1 MIIFKG
7 ENFQRAWV
15 PPDMDKNW
23 QWTSN
28 SKGWTCDIIALE
40 WITRVFDPE
49 TRAKANGKQRAL
61 VCNGHGSHVQPEVL
75 RFCIDNKISL
85 LLMAA
90 HSSHLC
96 QPLDVGIFS
105 PLKTYM
111 SAELDKIMR
120 YGISNIKKF
129 EWADAYRLARPKAM
143 KETNIKNAFRTAGL
157 VPLNGH
163 KVPTRMPE
171 FNGIDVDS
179 DKEIND
185 ASAPAEVHPFAEIP
199 STPSRINS
207 AVLYRANTVLIAN
220 IEGGIFDTPT
230 RKFIPKL
237 IAVAEYNSAQ
247 VVVSNH
253 QIEAKDRILTK
264 RREHATGIRR
274 VLKGK
279 HVASTEELYKD
290 VKACKMRRVPRR
302 LPLAVRVLKT
312 LQLSKRRSRRLLR
325 RLRSQENP

>member
-1 MIIFKG
+1 MIIFK
-7 ENFQRAWV
+7 EKPFNRAWV
-15 PPDMDKNW
+15 PRDMDKNW

-28 SKGWTCDIIALE
+28 SKGWTCDIITLE
-40 WITRVFDPE
+40 WITRVFDPK

-61 VCNGHGSHVQPEVL
+61 ICDGHGSHIQPEVL

-143 KETNIKNAFRTAGL
+143 TETNIKSAFRTAGL
-157 VPLNGH
+157 VPLNRR
-163 KVPTRMPE
+163 KVLNQMPE
-171 FNGIDVDS
+171 FNEADVDS

-185 ASAPAEVHPFAEIP
+185 APAPVKAHPFAEIP

-207 AVLYRANTVLIAN
+207 ALLHRANSVLIAN
-220 IEGGIFDTPT
+220 IEGGVFDTPT

-253 QIEAKDRILTK
+253 QIEAMDRILTK
-264 RREHATGIRR
+264 RREHATGIRC

-279 HVASTEELYKD
+279 HVVSTEELYKD
-290 VKACKMRRVPRR
+290 VKACKDAT
-302 LPLAVRVLKT
+302 LAKKASAGRKGAKNTSIEQMGITKVIEEA
-312 LQLSKRRSRRLLR
+312 RS
-325 RLRSQENP
+325 

>member
-7 ENFQRAWV
+7 ENFQKAWV
-15 PPDMDKNW
+15 PHDMDKNW

-28 SKGWTCDIIALE
+28 SKGWTCDIITLE
-40 WITRVFDPE
+40 WITCVFDPE
-49 TRAKANGKQRAL
+49 TCAKANGKQRAL
-61 VCNGHGSHVQPEVL
+61 VCDGHGSHVQPEVL

-96 QPLDVGIFS
+96 QPLNVGIFS

-111 SAELDKIMR
+111 TVELDKIMR

-129 EWADAYRLARPKAM
+129 EWADAYHLARPKAM
-143 KETNIKNAFRTAGL
+143 TEMNIKSAFRTAGL
-157 VPLNGH
+157 VPLNH
-163 KVPTRMPE
+163 RKVLVRMPE
-171 FNGIDVDS
+171 FNEADVDS

-185 ASAPAEVHPFAEIP
+185 APTPVEVHPFTEIP
-199 STPSRINS
+199 SMPSRINPT
-207 AVLYRANTVLIAN
+207 LLNRANAALTAN

-230 RKFIPKL
+230 CKFIPKL
-237 IAVAEYNSAQ
+237 ITVTEYNSAQ

-253 QIEAKDRILTK
+253 QIEAKDHILTK
-264 RREHATGIRR
+264 RREHATGIRS

-279 HVASTEELYKD
+279 HIVSTEELFKD
-290 VKACKMRRVPRR
+290 VKACKDVMR
-302 LPLAVRVLKT
+302 AKKASAGHKGAKNT
-312 LQLSKRRSRRLLR
+312 SA
-325 RLRSQENP
+325 E

>member
-7 ENFQRAWV
+7 ENFQKAWV
-15 PPDMDKNW
+15 PQDMDKNW
-23 QWTSN
+23 TWTSN
-28 SKGWTCDIIALE
+28 SKGWTCDIITLE
-40 WITRVFDPE
+40 WITHVFDPE
-49 TRAKANGKQRAL
+49 TRIKANGKQRAL
-61 VCNGHGSHVQPEVL
+61 VCDGHGSHVQPEVL
-75 RFCIDNKISL
+75 RFCIDNNISL
-85 LLMAA
+85 LLMAP

-111 SAELDKIMR
+111 NAELDKIMR

-143 KETNIKNAFRTAGL
+143 TEANIKSAFRTAGL
-157 VPLNGH
+157 IPLNRR
-163 KVPTRMPE
+163 KVLVRMPG
-171 FNGIDVDS
+171 FNEADDESDS
-179 DKEIND
+179 DEEIND
-185 ASAPAEVHPFAEIP
+185 APAPVEAHPFTQIP
-199 STPSRINS
+199 STPSRINP
-207 AVLYRANTVLIAN
+207 ALLNQANAALIAN

-237 IAVAEYNSAQ
+237 VAAAEYNSAQ

-264 RREHATGIRR
+264 RREHATGIRS

-279 HVASTEELYKD
+279 HVVSTEELYTE
-290 VKACKMRRVPRR
+290 VKACKDATRAKKASADRKGAKNTSVEAMEITEVIEE
-302 LPLAVRVLKT
+302 A
-312 LQLSKRRSRRLLR
+312 
-325 RLRSQENP
+325 

>member
-7 ENFQRAWV
+7 ENFQKAWV
-15 PPDMDKNW
+15 PSDMGKNW

-28 SKGWTCDIIALE
+28 SKGWTCDIITLE

-61 VCNGHGSHVQPEVL
+61 VCDGHGSHVQPEVL

-85 LLMAA
+85 LLMAP

-111 SAELDKIMR
+111 TAELDKIMR

-143 KETNIKNAFRTAGL
+143 TETNIKSAFRTAGL
-157 VPLNGH
+157 VPLNRR
-163 KVPTRMPE
+163 KVLVRMPE
-171 FNGIDVDS
+171 FSEADVDS
-179 DKEIND
+179 DNKIND
-185 ASAPAEVHPFAEIP
+185 APTPVEAHPFAEIP
-199 STPSRINS
+199 STPSRITPDLLN
-207 AVLYRANTVLIAN
+207 RANAALIAN

-230 RKFIPKL
+230 RKFIPQL
-237 IAVAEYNSAQ
+237 VAVAEYNSAQ

-264 RREHATGIRR
+264 RREHTTGIRS

-279 HVASTEELYKD
+279 HVVSTEELYTEVKVCKD
-290 VKACKMRRVPRR
+290 ATRAKKASAGRKGAKNTSV
-302 LPLAVRVLKT
+302 
-312 LQLSKRRSRRLLR
+312 
-325 RLRSQENP
+325 EGNGDHGGY

>member
-7 ENFQRAWV
+7 ENFRKAWV
-15 PPDMDKNW
+15 PHDMDKNW

-28 SKGWTCDIIALE
+28 SKGWTCDIITLE
-40 WITRVFDPE
+40 WITCVFDPE
-49 TRAKANGKQRAL
+49 TCAKANGKQRAL
-61 VCNGHGSHVQPEVL
+61 VCDGHGSHVQPEVL

-111 SAELDKIMR
+111 TVELDKIMR

-129 EWADAYRLARPKAM
+129 EWADAYHLARPKAM
-143 KETNIKNAFRTAGL
+143 TEMNIKSAFRTAGL
-157 VPLNGH
+157 VPLNH
-163 KVPTRMPE
+163 RKVLVRMPE
-171 FNGIDVDS
+171 FNEADVDS

-185 ASAPAEVHPFAEIP
+185 APTPVEVHPFTEIP
-199 STPSRINS
+199 SMPSRINPT
-207 AVLYRANTVLIAN
+207 LLNRANAALTAN

-237 IAVAEYNSAQ
+237 ITVAEYNSAQ

-253 QIEAKDRILTK
+253 QIEAKDHILTK
-264 RREHATGIRR
+264 RREHATGIRS

-279 HVASTEELYKD
+279 HVVSTEELYKD
-290 VKACKMRRVPRR
+290 VKACKDVM
-302 LPLAVRVLKT
+302 LAKKASAGHKGAKNT
-312 LQLSKRRSRRLLR
+312 SA
-325 RLRSQENP
+325 E

>member
-7 ENFQRAWV
+7 ENFQKAWV

-49 TRAKANGKQRAL
+49 TRDKANGKQRAL
-61 VCNGHGSHVQPEVL
+61 ICDGHGSHVQPEVL

-143 KETNIKNAFRTAGL
+143 TEKNIKSAFRTAGL
-157 VPLNGH
+157 IPFNRR
-163 KVPTRMPE
+163 KVLTRMPE
-171 FNGIDVDS
+171 FNETDVDS
-179 DKEIND
+179 DEEIND
-185 ASAPAEVHPFAEIP
+185 ASASVEAHPFTEIP
-199 STPSRINS
+199 STLSRINP
-207 AVLYRANTVLIAN
+207 VLLYRANAALITN
-220 IEGGIFDTPT
+220 IDGGIFDTPT

-247 VVVSNH
+247 IVVSNH

-264 RREHATGIRR
+264 RREHATGIRS

-279 HVASTEELYKD
+279 HVASTEELYKE
-290 VKACKMRRVPRR
+290 VKASKDATRAKKDSANRKGAKNS
-302 LPLAVRVLKT
+302 AV
-312 LQLSKRRSRRLLR
+312 
-325 RLRSQENP
+325 